1 MQWQRRKT
9 KTKTKTKTKK
19 KTLTVTVTDAK
30 NESKDESFIGFG
42 SAFVYCWTGQKERNF
57 ETF

>member
-1 MQWQRRKT
+1 MAKEE
-9 KTKTKTKTKK
+9 KKTKTKTKK

-42 SAFVYCWTGQKERNF
+42 SAFVYCWTEREKF
-57 ETF
+57 